1 MMTHSLEQK
10 ARQSSLEKEE
20 LRLKL
25 EFKRK
30 IVERI

>member
-1 MMTHSLEQK
+1 MTHSMEQK
-10 ARQSSLEKEE
+10 GRQASLQREE